1 MSSFTERLTIAKN
14 LRSRPQ
20 VASRVREQQA
30 KNWLSNTYP
39 ILVQPHLKRDGYY
52 SMWLYQ
58 ESRSL
63 QYLSDAWVQEK
74 RAIKAER
81 LLADVQKSLKR
92 LLTFA
97 NDGV

>member
-30 KNWLSNTYP
+30 KDWKSLTYP
-39 ILVQPHLKRDGYY
+39 HLSDIDGYY
-52 SMWLYQ
+52 PLWLYQ
-58 ESRSL
+58 ESRAL
-63 QYLSDAWVQEK
+63 QYHSDAWIQEK

-81 LLADVQKSLKR
+81 ELEEVRKSLKR

-97 NDGV
+97 NNGL

>member
-1 MSSFTERLTIAKN
+1 MSSFMKRLTIAKN

-30 KNWLSNTYP
+30 KEWKSLTYP
-39 ILVQPHLKRDGYY
+39 QLPDIDGYY
-52 SMWLYQ
+52 SLWLYQ
-58 ESRSL
+58 EARSL
-63 QYLSDAWVQEK
+63 QYMTDAWVQEK
-74 RAIKAER
+74 RAVKAER
-81 LLADVQKSLKR
+81 LLADVQKTLKR